1 MSSIVAKKKK
11 DLNAPGDKRQP
22 GATSTELRRLM
33 SDPLADLFSEVGVEL
48 YEQSVKSIQAE
59 LSKIFE
65 GGVKELSST
74 VTKKLGEYGYEE
86 SKEHFRRWMN
96 DIVADVVD
104 TGMAEIV
111 GSLDSLVSSLSATY
125 STDQEGGMGDL
136 DMGGDLM
143 GMDIPEVPSTD
154 VEEITEEPTPE
165 ETPAAGTA
173 ATPLESET
181 PAATATPAQTGGEMA
196 TGVPE
201 AKASVVDR
209 TFKIPPRLQQI
220 YAASKQ
226 RFRLQ
231 RLADARIDAETK

>member
-1 MSSIVAKKKK
+1 
-11 DLNAPGDKRQP
+11 
-22 GATSTELRRLM
+22 
-33 SDPLADLFSEVGVEL
+33 
-48 YEQSVKSIQAE
+48 
-59 LSKIFE
+59 
-65 GGVKELSST
+65 
-74 VTKKLGEYGYEE
+74 
-86 SKEHFRRWMN
+86 
-96 DIVADVVD
+96 
-104 TGMAEIV
+104 
-111 GSLDSLVSSLSATY
+111 
-125 STDQEGGMGDL
+125 MGDL